1 MEDFMATCTTEAS
14 LLAALNTA
22 AVDAAFVDRR
32 GAPMEKPMPLL
43 TRAVREMWLDGAE
56 KILTILEERKHGV
69 VDGDGG
75 LCAFVC
81 QNALVESRW
90 MKPVALTPD
99 FQRQSEL
106 VRRMVMHVKECDHAS
121 KMLSDA
127 VELFGA
133 GGLVGMHWK
142 HCMNCVN

>member
-14 LLAALNTA
+14 LLAALDTA
-22 AVDAAFVDRR
+22 TVDAAFVDRR
-32 GAPMEKPMPLL
+32 GAPTEKPMPLL
-43 TRAVREMWLDGAE
+43 TRAVREKWLDAAE
-56 KILTILEERKHGV
+56 KILTMLEARDRGV
-69 VDGDGG
+69 DDGDGG

-81 QNALVESRW
+81 QDALVESRW

-106 VRRMVMHVKECDHAS
+106 VRRMVMHVKKCEYAS
-121 KMLSDA
+121 RLLSDA

-133 GGLVGMHWK
+133 GGLVGIHWK
-142 HCMNCVN
+142 YCMECED